1 VWKYDI
7 SLGVIL
13 DRNSFLTKNSILYMA
28 ETYIVGDTFPGSDK
42 KLRLE
47 LLYILSNNDSS

>member
-1 VWKYDI
+1 MWKYDI